1 MEMATDPEIQAQL
14 ARLLRDESLRLAPP
28 SRVREAAEAGF
39 EALVLGVVAEAAAS
53 DDVFDQDSALS
64 FARLRVDTLESVI
77 GGPTASRLF
86 DAVREKI
93 EAW

>member
-1 MEMATDPEIQAQL
+1 MATDPELQAQL
-14 ARLLRDESLRLAPP
+14 ARLLQDESLRLAPP
-28 SRVREAAEAGF
+28 ARVREAAAARF
-39 EALVLGVVAEAAAS
+39 DMLVDGLVAEVAAS

-64 FARLRVDTLESVI
+64 FARLRVEALESVI

-86 DAVREKI
+86 DAVQEKI